1 MRMSIKSKIA
11 VATLM
16 AMSLASINAMAATTG
31 NSGKVTFTGEVV
43 DSPCNLAPGQ
53 DGTDVKV
60 DFGQLSM
67 SQLNAGVKTSEQFT
81 LKLENCALTT
91 TDSSGATVT
100 KTAEITFNSSDV
112 DATNAALL
120 KTNGGAT
127 GLGIGIDGYTFG
139 TAAPIKGLVDGNN
152 DLRFTATAQKRDSAT
167 PVTAGDFIAAT
178 NFVISY
184 K

>member
-1 MRMSIKSKIA
+1 MKMSMKSKIA

-16 AMSLASINAMAATTG
+16 AMSLASTGVMAATTG

-67 SQLNAGVKTSEQFT
+67 SQLNAGVKTSEPFT

-91 TDSSGATVT
+91 TDADGNTTT
-100 KTAEITFNSSDV
+100 KTVEITFNSSDV
-112 DATNAALL
+112 DATSNSLL

-127 GLGIGIDGYTFG
+127 GLGIGINGYTFG
-139 TAAPIKGLVDGNN
+139 TPAPIKGLSNGNN
-152 DLRFTATAQKRDSAT
+152 DLRFTATAQQLVAGT
-167 PVTAGDFIAAT
+167 PVTAGDFMAAT
-178 NFVISY
+178 NFVIAY

>member
-1 MRMSIKSKIA
+1 MSVKSKIA

-16 AMSLASINAMAATTG
+16 AISLASINVMAATTG

-67 SQLNAGVKTSEQFT
+67 AQLNAGVKTSKQFT
-81 LKLENCALTT
+81 LKLENCALSTT
-91 TDSSGATVT
+91 ADDGTVTT
-100 KTAEITFNSSDV
+100 KTADITFNSSDV
-112 DATNAALL
+112 DAANAALL

-152 DLRFTATAQKRDSAT
+152 DLRFTATAQQRVAGT
-167 PVTAGDFIAAT
+167 NVTAGDFMAAT
-178 NFVISY
+178 NFLISY

>member
-1 MRMSIKSKIA
+1 MSVKSKIA

-16 AMSLASINAMAATTG
+16 AISLASINVMAATTG

-67 SQLNAGVKTSEQFT
+67 AQLNAGVKTSEQFT
-81 LKLENCALTT
+81 LKLENCALSTT
-91 TDSSGATVT
+91 ADDGTVTT
-100 KTAEITFNSSDV
+100 KTADITFNSSDV
-112 DATNAALL
+112 DAANAALL

-152 DLRFTATAQKRDSAT
+152 DLRFTATAQQRVAGT
-167 PVTAGDFIAAT
+167 NVTAGDFMAAT
-178 NFVISY
+178 NFLISY

>member
-1 MRMSIKSKIA
+1 MSMKSKIA

-16 AMSLASINAMAATTG
+16 AMSLASTGVMAATTD

-67 SQLNAGVKTSEQFT
+67 SQLNAGGKTSEPFT
-81 LKLENCALTT
+81 LNLENCALTT
-91 TDSSGATVT
+91 TDGGNTTT
-100 KTAEITFNSSDV
+100 KTVEITFNSSDV
-112 DATNAALL
+112 DATSNSLL

-139 TAAPIKGLVDGNN
+139 TAAPIKGLSNGNN
-152 DLRFTATAQKRDSAT
+152 ELRFTATAQQLVAGT
-167 PVTAGDFIAAT
+167 PVTAGDFMAAT
-178 NFVISY
+178 NFVIAY

>member
-1 MRMSIKSKIA
+1 MSIKSKIA

-16 AMSLASINAMAATTG
+16 AMSLASVQALAATD
-31 NSGKVTFTGEVV
+31 NAGKVTFTGEVV
-43 DSPCNLAPGQ
+43 DSPCNLAPGL

-67 SQLNAGVKTSEQFT
+67 AQLNAGVKASEPFT
-81 LKLENCALTT
+81 LKLENCALTDGGT
-91 TDSSGATVT
+91 T
-100 KTAEITFNSSDV
+100 KTAEITFSSSDM
-112 DATNAALL
+112 DATNSALL

-139 TAAPIKGLVDGNN
+139 TAAAIKGLIDGSN
-152 DLRFTATAQKRDSAT
+152 DLRFTATAQQRVAGT
-167 PVTAGDFIAAT
+167 NVTAGDFMAAT
-178 NFVISY
+178 NFVIAY

>member
-1 MRMSIKSKIA
+1 MSVKSKIA

-16 AMSLASINAMAATTG
+16 AMSLASINVMAATTG

-67 SQLNAGVKTSEQFT
+67 AQLNAGVKTSEQFT
-81 LKLENCALTT
+81 LKLENCALSTT
-91 TDSSGATVT
+91 ADDGTVTT
-100 KTAEITFNSSDV
+100 KTADITFNSSDV
-112 DATNAALL
+112 DAANAALL

-152 DLRFTATAQKRDSAT
+152 DLRFTATAQQRVAGT
-167 PVTAGDFIAAT
+167 NVTAGDFMAAT
-178 NFVISY
+178 NFLISY

>member
-1 MRMSIKSKIA
+1 MSMKSNIA

-16 AMSLASINAMAATTG
+16 ALGLFSINTQAATTG

-67 SQLNAGVKTSEQFT
+67 AQLNAGVKTSEPFV
-81 LKLENCALTT
+81 LKLENCSLGNADGT
-91 TDSSGATVT
+91 T

-112 DATNAALL
+112 DTTNSALL
-120 KTNGGAT
+120 KTNGSAT
-127 GLGIGIDGYTFG
+127 GLGIGINGYTFG

-152 DLRFTATAQKRDSAT
+152 NLRFTATAQQLAT
-167 PVTAGDFIAAT
+167 GTDVTAGDFMAAT
-178 NFVISY
+178 NFVIAY

>member
-1 MRMSIKSKIA
+1 MSTKSKIA

-31 NSGKVTFTGEVV
+31 NTGKVTFTGEVV

-53 DGTDVKV
+53 DGADVKV

-67 SQLNAGVKTSEQFT
+67 AQLNAGVKTSEKFT
-81 LKLENCALTT
+81 LKLENCALSTT
-91 TDSSGATVT
+91 ADDGTVTT
-100 KTAEITFNSSDV
+100 KTADITFNSSDV
-112 DATNAALL
+112 DAANAALL
-120 KTNGGAT
+120 KTNGSAT

-139 TAAPIKGLVDGNN
+139 TTAPIKGMVDGNN
-152 DLRFTATAQKRDSAT
+152 DLRFTATAQQRVAGTD
-167 PVTAGDFIAAT
+167 VTAGDFMAAT